1 MAELNVQPKKKSML
15 PWILIGLIILAVI
28 AYFLL
33 RNTNLADDVNGESI
47 FSDSTERARE
57 DTINRN
63 MDTTTNMADTLR

>member
-47 FSDSTERARE
+47 FSDSTETARE